1 MAHDPLRIA
10 PLMPERSPL
19 EAHVL
24 MPIHA
29 YRLVSPDSPPAPE
42 MLWEW
47 EGPSIDRLLWDAKTF
62 GREVVQR
69 SFADW
74 DAFAE
79 ENRRIWEIYY
89 LPRPAYQP
97 WDTWQAWVR
106 AYRELVRDV
115 QDSAE
120 EHHDRLRNNRRPVR
134 RAV

>member
-29 YRLVSPDSPPAPE
+29 
-42 MLWEW
+42 
-47 EGPSIDRLLWDAKTF
+47 KTF

-69 SFADW
+69 SLADW
-74 DAFAE
+74 DAFAA

-89 LPRPAYQP
+89 LPRPASQP

-106 AYRELVRDV
+106 AYRELVRLGLD
-115 QDSAE
+115 AHE
-120 EHHDRLRNNRRPVR
+120 
-134 RAV
+134 